1 MPELPEVEVTRLGIS
16 RHLIGKAVAGVSVH
30 SAKLRSLVP
39 PELAGI
45 LTGQKIQSIE
55 RRGKYLIL
63 SCSAG
68 SLLVHLGMTGH
79 LRLVPGVRA
88 PGPHDHFDILFSS
101 GIILRLNDVRRFGS
115 IHWTVSDPL
124 QHKLLAGIGPEPLTD
139 AFSGDYLYQRSRG
152 RKVAVQRF
160 IMDSAV
166 VAGVGNI
173 YAAESLFR
181 CGLLPARLA
190 GSLSRDDCRKL
201 AGAIKE
207 TLSTSIATG
216 HSTMDFTREGDRLAY
231 FAQSLFVYDREG
243 EPCRNC
249 GGAIQRGRLGNRS
262 TFFCPACQHE
272 KQGLG
277 AGD

>member
-16 RHLIGKAVAGVSVH
+16 RHLVGNSVAGVLVH
-30 SAKLRSLVP
+30 SAKLRSMVP
-39 PELAGI
+39 PDLAGLLAGQNI
-45 LTGQKIQSIE
+45 LAVQ

-63 SCSAG
+63 NCRAG

-79 LRLVPGVRA
+79 LRILPGGRA
-88 PGPHDHFDILFSS
+88 PGPHDHLDILFSS

-115 IHWTVSDPL
+115 IHWTSTDPL

-139 AFSGDYLYQRSRG
+139 AFSGEYLFQRSRG
-152 RKVAVQRF
+152 RKLAAQRF

-181 CGLLPARLA
+181 CGKLPTTLA
-190 GSLSRDDCRKL
+190 GSLAPEDCRKL

-207 TLSTSIATG
+207 TLSVSIATG
-216 HSTMDFTREGDRLAY
+216 STMDFTRESEKLAY
-231 FAQSLFVYDREG
+231 FPQELFVYDREG
-243 EPCRNC
+243 KPCRRC
-249 GGAIQRGRLGNRS
+249 GGAIVRGRLGTRS
-262 TFFCPACQHE
+262 TFFCPSCQT
-272 KQGLG
+272 GG
-277 AGD
+277 